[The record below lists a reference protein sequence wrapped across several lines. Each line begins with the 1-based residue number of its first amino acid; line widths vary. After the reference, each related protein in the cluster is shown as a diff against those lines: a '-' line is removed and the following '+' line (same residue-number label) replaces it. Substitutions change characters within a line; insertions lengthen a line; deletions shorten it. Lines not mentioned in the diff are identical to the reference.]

1 MSGRCGDGYHRL
13 NGGHEL
19 GCGPPHVGS
28 VSSDVRAELHTGGW
42 SFVCS
47 APGHKGRA
55 VAVLLYPSC
64 ALGGPP
70 SSCVSG
76 GVLAQDAIVRGVV
89 VRFVAVYQ
97 PSGLDSAPPPLTAE
111 GYPAR
116 PAFDDGSAGYVRAE
130 GEWQRGLMFRHVKRA
145 GACLCVLRGDFNET
159 PDGLLDRRFSFCFPL
174 LFSVFLFSAFL
185 INVSINP
192 FFGRNICTMCVRRAG
207 GFYKFGPNIR
217 TTCT

>member
-1 MSGRCGDGYHRL
+1 MAPAPLSGAPPGWGLSASSLRWGTWNCRKGLCRADVVTDITGWMVDRCLDAAL
-13 NGGHEL
+13 L
-19 GCGPPHVGS
+19 SDVGS

-55 VAVLLYPSC
+55 VAVLLSPSC

-111 GYPAR
+111 YYPAR

-159 PDGLLDRRFSFCFPL
+159 PDGLLDRRFSFCFPFFCFP
-174 LFSVFLFSAFL
+174 LF
-185 INVSINP
+185 
-192 FFGRNICTMCVRRAG
+192 
-207 GFYKFGPNIR
+207 
-217 TTCT
+217 